1 MPLRPGTPQPPTRL
15 CCPLPSPP
23 PASPLI
29 PAPARTRT
37 RLTLLDHPSAG
48 RRGVLHHL
56 LHKDAIIPLG
66 DGQPMGA
73 AALPV
78 GQQQLPGCLLLFL
91 HLFGIT
97 KQSSGQWGW
106 KAMEWGTVSKVPASA
121 VGKLPRHKGQIG
133 NGPVDATTTEV
144 ISPSPRSKPHPPPCS
159 VLQPHSGLYPPHSPP
174 AHLPL
179 PPTDLRRTWVRS
191 GCLARSP
198 PLLPLLSSGY
208 LLGIS
213 VTLSRGKVTI
223 RFSLN
228 RWLARSPTPAALQER
243 WLDVLSTGA
252 KPKPQ
257 PRYCHQLRS
266 HVTLQGWDHGK
277 ELWKRPDS
285 DSNLGT
291 ASCQLCD
298 PGQIT

>member
-1 MPLRPGTPQPPTRL
+1 MRRPGICPPGVGHCLQGPGFCCGQAPKAQGGNRKWASGCNHNGGNRPLTPIQAPPRPML
-15 CCPLPSPP
+15 C
-23 PASPLI
+23 AT
-29 PAPARTRT
+29 A
-37 RLTLLDHPSAG
+37 HP
-48 RRGVLHHL
+48 
-56 LHKDAIIPLG
+56 
-66 DGQPMGA
+66 
-73 AALPV
+73 
-78 GQQQLPGCLLLFL
+78 
-91 HLFGIT
+91 
-97 KQSSGQWGW
+97 
-106 KAMEWGTVSKVPASA
+106 
-121 VGKLPRHKGQIG
+121 
-133 NGPVDATTTEV
+133 
-144 ISPSPRSKPHPPPCS
+144 
-159 VLQPHSGLYPPHSPP
+159 GLYPPHSLPT
-174 AHLPL
+174 HLPL

-228 RWLARSPTPAALQER
+228 RWLARSPAPAALQER
-243 WLDVLSTGA
+243 WLDVRSAGA